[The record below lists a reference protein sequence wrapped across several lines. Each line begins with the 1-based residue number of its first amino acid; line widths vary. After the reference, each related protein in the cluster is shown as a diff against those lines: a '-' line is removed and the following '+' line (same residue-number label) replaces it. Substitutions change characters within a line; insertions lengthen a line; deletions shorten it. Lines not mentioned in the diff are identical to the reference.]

1 MKAADGAN
9 NLGIEGKFRGL
20 KRRDERHF
28 QVQVQVQVHVM
39 IQPLPGTGVSLV
51 LYAEQLQYS

>member
-9 NLGIEGKFRGL
+9 NLDIEGKFRGQ

-28 QVQVQVQVHVM
+28 QVQVQVQVHVL
-39 IQPLPGTGVSLV
+39 IQPLQGSV
-51 LYAEQLQYS
+51 

>member
-9 NLGIEGKFRGL
+9 NLGSLGIEGKFRGQ

-28 QVQVQVQVHVM
+28 QVQVQVQVHVL
-39 IQPLPGTGVSLV
+39 IQPLQGSV
-51 LYAEQLQYS
+51 